1 MSKTHILSRCLVF
14 TLIFLCFFFAISY
27 LVRPLDSEEM
37 NFKSFYAEEKNSLDV
52 IYIGGSVCIV
62 GWVPYKAWSD
72 QGIPSYAFGE
82 SSLYSCNVLPLVK
95 EALKY
100 QSPELLIF
108 DLRPFEYT
116 GAERKIEKSRFL
128 ALASSM
134 PVTSLN
140 RLKILQNGYKYS
152 VDITKADTKLSFYI
166 DLIRYHDQWKK
177 LNHLSFKY
185 AIPGLYS
192 TKNKGFLFVS
202 LYEALELNDN
212 SSIIEEKPCPALA
225 EENLNELISYL
236 KEIGQDALF
245 VVAPYQELTEQRKQ
259 YNYLERIITDN
270 GFRYLNANDYYSEM
284 GIDGKLD
291 FYNNDHTNI
300 FGAEKYTEFLAQYI
314 SDFYNLNDRRGDEKY
329 IKWEEWYGNWT
340 EQSGY
345 TKNDIIGLIK
355 EYNAKFTQAEP
366 KQGSE

>member
-1 MSKTHILSRCLVF
+1 
-14 TLIFLCFFFAISY
+14 
-27 LVRPLDSEEM
+27 
-37 NFKSFYAEEKNSLDV
+37 
-52 IYIGGSVCIV
+52 
-62 GWVPYKAWSD
+62 
-72 QGIPSYAFGE
+72 
-82 SSLYSCNVLPLVK
+82 
-95 EALKY
+95 
-100 QSPELLIF
+100 
-108 DLRPFEYT
+108 
-116 GAERKIEKSRFL
+116 
-128 ALASSM
+128 LASSM

-192 TKNKGFLFVS
+192 TKNRGFLFVS

-212 SSIIEEKPCPALA
+212 SSIIEEMPCPALA

-245 VVAPYQELTEQRKQ
+245 VIAPYQESIEQRKQ

-284 GIDGKLD
+284 SIDGKHD
-291 FYNNDHTNI
+291 FYNSDHTNI
-300 FGAEKYTEFLAQYI
+300 FGAEKYTGFLSQYI
-314 SDFYNLNDRRGDEKY
+314 TDVYSLPDRRGDTEY
-329 IKWEEWYGNWT
+329 ISWENDYNRWVEESGNLKHGIEDMIKSYNT
-340 EQSGY
+340 QDENSEQ
-345 TKNDIIGLIK
+345 
-355 EYNAKFTQAEP
+355 E
-366 KQGSE
+366 QGN